1 MMDIRGQLLS
11 GELPEQA
18 LTAIATMTFP
28 LPPEE
33 FLSIFPVLYQRVDE
47 GMQGAVLTSISQI
60 QEDVV
65 REYIRQTTD
74 EESLEFYFD
83 LGARGLM
90 EKGDAHML
98 AIISNQAC
106 PIHVLKQA
114 AGLPFAILIDFLMNN
129 HQLLQRV
136 PELLDDLGENPRLSP
151 AQQRRLQEYRDF
163 GMLDTKKKPSPAGSE
178 TVSEEADADIQETQ
192 ETTEQIDDFE
202 GEMPEGFEVEE
213 DPDTLSGTSEIEME
227 EDMDLNTYQQ
237 LLRMTVSD
245 KIQKALKGNKEER
258 SILIRDSNRTVA
270 LAVMESP
277 KLTEQEVEVI
287 AAMRNVHKDVLRN
300 VGMNR
305 KFLKK
310 YKVILN
316 FVKNPK
322 APQDLTMSLLKR
334 LTDRDLN
341 LLTRD
346 RTVSEFLRRTA
357 SRIIKQRK
365 KH

>member
-1 MMDIRGQLLS
+1 MMDIRQQLLS
-11 GELPEQA
+11 GALPEQA

-28 LPPEE
+28 LATEE
-33 FLSIFPVLYQRVDE
+33 FLSLFPVMYQKVDE
-47 GMQGAVLTSISQI
+47 GMQGAILSSISQI
-60 QEDVV
+60 QEDVI

-74 EESLEFYFD
+74 GESLSFYFD
-83 LGARGLM
+83 LGARGLL
-90 EKGDAHML
+90 EKGDVHML
-98 AIISNQAC
+98 AIVSNHEC
-106 PIHVLKQA
+106 PKSVLKHA
-114 AGLPFAILIDFLMNN
+114 AGLPFALLIDFLINN
-129 HQLLQRV
+129 HQLLQRY
-136 PELLDDLGENPRLSP
+136 PELLDDLSENPRLSP
-151 AQQRRLQEYRDF
+151 AQQRRLQEYREF
-163 GMLDTKKKPSPAGSE
+163 GMLETEKKAVFQSTEA
-178 TVSEEADADIQETQ
+178 VSEEEVDKTVETMEAPDQPVEADTDL
-192 ETTEQIDDFE
+192 
-202 GEMPEGFEVEE
+202 PEGFEVTD
-213 DPDTLSGTSEIEME
+213 DPGTLAGTSEIEME
-227 EDMDLNTYQQ
+227 DDMDLNTYQE
-237 LLRMTVSD
+237 LLRLTVSE

-287 AAMRNVHKDVLRN
+287 AGMRNVHRDVLRN

-322 APQDLTMSLLKR
+322 SPQDLTMSLLNR